1 MTWFQME
8 SEVNDM
14 SPKNDFSDIFDDDFE
29 VTYEEDPEINFHT
42 SEDTEQRSRP
52 DSNTETIVM
61 NADDYRDNFND
72 SDDSQFEEVLP
83 EYDDDYEDDDAD
95 YEDDYY
101 EDDYNTPNKRSN
113 RNAPYDDPYNDRD
126 YDRRSSGRKRSG
138 GGVKLAAPIKKGGK
152 ALSRLTSTLL
162 QQLSI
167 VLILATTAFVLYN
180 FYRASTPYG
189 DIQEAIQTQKI
200 SQTLAAYLCVA
211 ALFLFFES
219 ISLLWSM
226 TRVRV
231 RDGVSSWREDTGR
244 GLWSF
249 ILVFAV
255 SYAAFLFSPL
265 LPDSPEVIYGVK
277 GALDVYGSLPQCIVR
292 TVQPESS
299 LRPIRKYKSSKI
311 KITQHSLYK
320 KCTRQ

>member
-42 SEDTEQRSRP
+42 SEDTEQINRP

-113 RNAPYDDPYNDRD
+113 RNNPYNDRD

-152 ALSRLTSTLL
+152 ALSRFTSTLL
-162 QQLSI
+162 QQPFYCVNSGHNSI
-167 VLILATTAFVLYN
+167 C
-180 FYRASTPYG
+180 
-189 DIQEAIQTQKI
+189 
-200 SQTLAAYLCVA
+200 TLQ
-211 ALFLFFES
+211 
-219 ISLLWSM
+219 
-226 TRVRV
+226 
-231 RDGVSSWREDTGR
+231 
-244 GLWSF
+244 
-249 ILVFAV
+249 
-255 SYAAFLFSPL
+255 L
-265 LPDSPEVIYGVK
+265 LPCKHTVRRYPGGNPDTEDFPDSGRLLMCSCPLPVLRIH
-277 GALDVYGSLPQCIVR
+277 LPSLVNDTRPR
-292 TVQPESS
+292 T
-299 LRPIRKYKSSKI
+299 
-311 KITQHSLYK
+311 
-320 KCTRQ
+320 

>member
-42 SEDTEQRSRP
+42 SEDTEQINRP
-52 DSNTETIVM
+52 
-61 NADDYRDNFND
+61 
-72 SDDSQFEEVLP
+72 
-83 EYDDDYEDDDAD
+83 
-95 YEDDYY
+95 
-101 EDDYNTPNKRSN
+101 DYNTSNKRSN
-113 RNAPYDDPYNDRD
+113 RNTPYNDSYNDRD
-126 YDRRSSGRKRSG
+126 YGRRSSGRKRSG

-167 VLILATTAFVLYN
+167 VLILVTTAFVLYN

-211 ALFLFFES
+211 ALFLFFEF

-277 GALDVYGSLPQCIVR
+277 GALDVYGSLHNVLFGLCAAGVI
-292 TVQPESS
+292 SC
-299 LRPIRKYKSSKI
+299 LIRKYKSSN
-311 KITQHSLYK
+311 
-320 KCTRQ
+320 